1 MRKIIC
7 SQRKEVI
14 ELKYIM
20 LVAGKGSRLHPITLA
35 HPKSLFMLDDNTTVI
50 ERMASQIHRFDKQA
64 EIIAVTGFMYKAVAE
79 KVKRYASSVI
89 YNPFYAVTNSLGSLW
104 FARDL
109 LNGDCVL
116 INGDIV
122 MEDNLVCDYVCHKY
136 QHPTVLLD
144 SSIKKDGDYN
154 VQVANGS
161 VVVMSKGLDEYEG
174 EYAGVLMLPEDC
186 LGQYK
191 EEMRNMIEQGRYDQ
205 WYEDVM
211 VNMIFKDN
219 LKLAYEDIN
228 GMAWTE
234 IDCVSDLVV
243 ARNIH
248 SHC

>member
-1 MRKIIC
+1 M
-7 SQRKEVI
+7 
-14 ELKYIM
+14 KYIM

-35 HPKSLFMLDDNTTVI
+35 HPKSLFMLDDNITVI
-50 ERMASQIHRFDKQA
+50 ERMVSQICKFDNQA
-64 EIIAVTGFMYKAVAE
+64 EIIAITGFMYKAVSE
-79 KVKRYASSVI
+79 KIKKFATVV

-109 LNGDCVL
+109 LDGDCVL

-136 QHPTVLLD
+136 THPTVLLD

-161 VVVMSKGLDEYEG
+161 VVVMSKGLDDYEG
-174 EYAGVLMLPEDC
+174 EYAGVLMLPESYIE
-186 LGQYK
+186 QYK
-191 EEMRNMIEQGRYDQ
+191 EEMQIMIEQGRYDQ
-205 WYEDVM
+205 WYEDVV

-219 LKLAYEDIN
+219 LKLSYADIN

-234 IDCVSDLVV
+234 IDCVSDLVA
-243 ARNIH
+243 ARKIH
-248 SHC
+248 NSEFF